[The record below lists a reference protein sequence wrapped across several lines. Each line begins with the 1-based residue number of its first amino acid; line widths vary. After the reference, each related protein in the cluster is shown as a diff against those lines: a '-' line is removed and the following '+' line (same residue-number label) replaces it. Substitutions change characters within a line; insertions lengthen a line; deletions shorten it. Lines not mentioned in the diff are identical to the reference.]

1 MSLINTQSNT
11 LLVIPPFIQPGD
23 TVGVL
28 APASRINYEDVKPG
42 LAVLREQW
50 NLNVIEGQ
58 SLTTSHYQF
67 SGTDELR
74 LHDLQTML
82 DDPNVKAIIAARGG
96 YGCSRLLDK
105 LEFTAFRQH
114 PKWIVGFSDLTALL
128 SHLHGMGY
136 ASLHAQMAKIFTKEG
151 GEEALESLRR
161 MLFGEEVRYS
171 IPPHPFNHIGETTA
185 EVVGGNLC
193 LLAHL
198 MGSGSELDT
207 SGKILFIEDVG
218 EYFYNLDRMM
228 IQLKR
233 GGKLDQLAGLIV
245 GQFTDMRDNSD
256 PTFGKGAYEIIQ
268 EHTRE
273 YNYPICY
280 DFPTGHVA
288 DNRALGVG
296 LPARLS
302 VKEDGVS
309 LHFLHLSSQQS

>member
-1 MSLINTQSNT
+1 MSFINTQTDT
-11 LLVIPPFIQPGD
+11 LLIVPPFLQPGD

-28 APASRINYEDVKPG
+28 APASRVSYDDVKPG
-42 LAVLREQW
+42 LAVLRDQW

-58 SLTTSHYQF
+58 SLTSSYYQY
-67 SGTDELR
+67 SGTDDLR

-82 DDPNVKAIIAARGG
+82 DDPAVKAIIAARGG

-105 LEFTAFRQH
+105 LDFTTFRQH

-136 ASLHAQMAKIFTKEG
+136 VSLHAQMAKIFTKEG

-161 MLFGEEVRYS
+161 MLFGEEVGYS
-171 IPPHPFNHIGETTA
+171 IPSHPFNQHGEATA

-207 SGKILFIEDVG
+207 TGKILFIEDVG

-228 IQLKR
+228 IQMKR
-233 GGKLDQLAGLIV
+233 GGKLDQLAGLLV

-256 PTFGKGAYEIIQ
+256 PTFGKDAYEIIR
-268 EHTRE
+268 EHTQE
-273 YNYPICY
+273 YSYPICY
-280 DFPTGHVA
+280 NFPTGHVA
-288 DNRALGVG
+288 DNRAMGVG
-296 LPARLS
+296 LPARL
-302 VKEDGVS
+302 VVEEQGAS
-309 LHFLHLSSQQS
+309 LRYLHLIHQA